1 MSLTWMPTSAAVIER
16 PPSDCT
22 NWPNAWNSASDL
34 SVDGSPMITALPP
47 PMSRPATAFLYVM
60 PRDRRSTS
68 LSASASDL
76 YGHIRVPPS
85 AGPSTVLWLRS
96 EEHTSELQSLMRN
109 SYAVLC

>member
-1 MSLTWMPTSAAVIER
+1 MSDWS
-16 PPSDCT
+16 SDVC
-22 NWPNAWNSASDL
+22 SSDL
-34 SVDGSPMITALPP
+34 DGSPMITALPP

-85 AGPSTVLWLRS
+85 AGPSTVLWIAMMAFRPASLLLQKTTCSWPERKS
-96 EEHTSELQSLMRN
+96 GVLGKSVSVSVELGGRRT
-109 SYAVLC
+109 